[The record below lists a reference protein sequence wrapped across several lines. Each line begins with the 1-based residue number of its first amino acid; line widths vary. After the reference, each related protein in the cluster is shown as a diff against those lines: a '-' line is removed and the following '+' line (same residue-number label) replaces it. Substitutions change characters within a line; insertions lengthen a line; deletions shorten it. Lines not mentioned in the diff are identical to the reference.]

1 MQRCPKKAHCDQ
13 KTACY
18 TWPVLTVRKKKG
30 QRKHKPNKTSMHNQT
45 SPGRAESVSL
55 RHENFVNRNSQRQV
69 HYHTLARF
77 VQVLPP
83 WCRPITGQHLKCSG
97 RRHCFN
103 NKIKTNS
110 VKSDMSTYFSGL
122 AMMYVTSLVGQMGKA
137 NVANPMRGRW
147 DGFFFFPPLNTYTY
161 IYIYFLSTGCS
172 SLCDIKTL
180 EECAQ

>member
-1 MQRCPKKAHCDQ
+1 
-13 KTACY
+13 
-18 TWPVLTVRKKKG
+18 
-30 QRKHKPNKTSMHNQT
+30 MHNQT

-83 WCRPITGQHLKCSG
+83 WCRPKTGQHLKVQRAAALFQQQNQNQQREKC
-97 RRHCFN
+97 
-103 NKIKTNS
+103 
-110 VKSDMSTYFSGL
+110 DMSTYFSGL
-122 AMMYVTSLVGQMGKA
+122 AMMYVTSLVGQMGKT

-161 IYIYFLSTGCS
+161 IYIFFVHRMFKPVRHKDT
-172 SLCDIKTL
+172 
-180 EECAQ
+180 